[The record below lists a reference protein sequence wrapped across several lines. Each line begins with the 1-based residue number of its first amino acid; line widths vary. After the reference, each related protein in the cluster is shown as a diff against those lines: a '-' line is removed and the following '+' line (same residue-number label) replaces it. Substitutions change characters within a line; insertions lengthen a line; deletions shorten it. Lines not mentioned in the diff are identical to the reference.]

1 MNINF
6 YSLFKIY
13 IYLIFFF
20 CFKDPEEYQSY
31 EMVEPLENYFRPNMS
46 LMIAVTMAL
55 DPNIDQSPVSHHYK
69 EQTLHS
75 ILSQYFPETILLDN
89 KGKRREENTIN
100 NDPER
105 SILN

>member
-55 DPNIDQSPVSHHYK
+55 DPNIDNPRYLIIIKSKLFIQSCLSISLKLFSLIIK
-69 EQTLHS
+69 EKEEKKIPLTMTLNV
-75 ILSQYFPETILLDN
+75 QF
-89 KGKRREENTIN
+89 
-100 NDPER
+100 
-105 SILN
+105 